1 MRIRFALSACIKIS
15 LYRDK
20 LYKGIEQNS
29 QLICIME
36 SSTIQRILIRT
47 KDQDGGID
55 GRERNR
61 EN

>member
-1 MRIRFALSACIKIS
+1 MRIRFALSTCIKIS